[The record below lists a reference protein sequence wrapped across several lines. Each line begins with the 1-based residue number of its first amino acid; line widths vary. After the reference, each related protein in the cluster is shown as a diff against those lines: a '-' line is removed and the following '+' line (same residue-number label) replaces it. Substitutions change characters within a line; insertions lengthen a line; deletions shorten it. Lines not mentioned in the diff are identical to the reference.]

1 MTRRFRVPA
10 RLIAWAAMIVAL
22 LPLATAQ
29 AAPERRVA
37 LVVGASAY
45 VAVPHLPNTN
55 ADATDIGTAL
65 KRLGFEVDLVLDPDR
80 AALEAAVRRLGERA
94 SGADAAL
101 FYFAGHGM
109 EVTGRNWLLP
119 VSAKPKA
126 VRDLPFEALDL
137 GLIFDQ
143 LDGVARVSLFI
154 LDSCRDSP
162 FRLQLSQSSRG
173 STPTGMRAQQAASG
187 SLIAYS
193 TAPGTEAADGAG
205 AHSPF
210 TAALL
215 KHLERPGLTVQQV
228 FNAVRGDVKAAT
240 KGKQVPWESS
250 ALEGDFYFVQAS
262 APVAAPAQVALA
274 TPPRSAATDAEELY
288 FRSIKDTRHPEE
300 LKVFLQ
306 KFPNGTYAPL
316 VRVWAGQLAL
326 APNAAPAPAPPASPP
341 APPASLPPPPPVSPP
356 ASLPVSPSV
365 PPAVSP
371 PLAPSATTGGIGER
385 LIEALRTGFPTLSD
399 QARRGLARRF
409 LDSPPVGRAIA
420 AYPPTGMRAEISKEP
435 SDAAATDYVLDRCA
449 YRAGRPCALIAV
461 GTEVMAPDSS
471 GAWPH
476 REPPRLNYTGLFEP
490 AQIALI
496 SGKERVRADIQGYR
510 ALKGPKAAALR
521 PDGFYIATAP
531 TQREAEQRALD
542 QCVRDPARGDA
553 VCNLYAVGDGVV
565 LPRWHTAPAT
575 SSSEPSGPPELARI
589 AAAATLVRITAARVV
604 RGDYAK
610 DKEHKAIAVYPPSGL
625 TFRWDTATTPELAE
639 RWTLEGCQI
648 MYDGPCVL
656 VGVDLDVR
664 NADPRTATPSTMERV
679 TYAGP
684 FRLDRV
690 PIGMERTEA
699 VRNYAQLP
707 GERAIAIRPKRALVR
722 VVSGKATRAEAERE
736 ALAACNPPE
745 DESPCFLYASGDQ
758 VVLPQRRTEVER

>member
-22 LPLATAQ
+22 LSVATAQ

-45 VAVPHLPNTN
+45 LAVPHLPNTK
-55 ADATDIGTAL
+55 ADATEIGTAL

-80 AALEAAVRRLGERA
+80 AALESAVRRLGERA

-162 FRLQLSQSSRG
+162 FRLQLAQSTRG
-173 STPTGMRAQQAASG
+173 AAAAGMRAQQAASG
-187 SLIAYS
+187 SLIAYA

-215 KHLERPGLTVQQV
+215 KHLERPGLTVQQM
-228 FNAVRGDVKAAT
+228 FNAVRGDVKSAT

-250 ALEGDFYFVQAS
+250 ALEGDFYFVQTS
-262 APVAAPAQVALA
+262 APAAAPAQVALA
-274 TPPRSAATDAEELY
+274 TPPGSVASDAEELY
-288 FRSIKDTRHPEE
+288 FRSIKDTRQPEE

-316 VRVWAGQLAL
+316 VRVWAAQLGVAL
-326 APNAAPAPAPPASPP
+326 SPQSAASPP
-341 APPASLPPPPPVSPP
+341 ARPASTSPSSPSAVPPASTPASPSPNSPAPATPPV
-356 ASLPVSPSV
+356 AGTV
-365 PPAVSP
+365 
-371 PLAPSATTGGIGER
+371 IGDR
-385 LIEALRTGFPTLSD
+385 LLDALRTGLPTLSA
-399 QARRGLARRF
+399 QARVGLARRF
-409 LDSPPVGRAIA
+409 LEGSPTGRAIA
-420 AYPPTGMRAEISKEP
+420 AYPPTGARAEALKEP
-435 SDAAATDYVLDRCA
+435 SIAWATDYVLDRCA
-449 YRAGRPCALIAV
+449 YRAGRPCALIAE
-461 GTEVMAPDSS
+461 GADIMAPDAN
-471 GAWPH
+471 GVWPR
-476 REPPRLNYTGLFEP
+476 REPPRLNYTGLFDP
-490 AQIALI
+490 AKVPLI
-496 SGKERVRADIQGYR
+496 SGKERTRADIQGYR
-510 ALKGPKAAALR
+510 ALKGSKAAVLR
-521 PDGFYIATAP
+521 PDGFYIATGAN
-531 TQREAEQRALD
+531 QRDAELHAFD
-542 QCVRDPARGDA
+542 QCAQDPARGDA
-553 VCNLYAVGDGVV
+553 VCHLYAVGDGVV
-565 LPRWHTAPAT
+565 LPHWHTSPAT
-575 SSSEPSGPPELARI
+575 TASEPAGPPEVARI
-589 AAAATLVRITAARVV
+589 AAAATLVRIGAARIV

-610 DKEHKAIAVYPPSGL
+610 DKEHKAIAVHLSSGF
-625 TFRWDTATTPELAE
+625 TFRWNSATTTELAE

-656 VGVDLDVR
+656 VGTDLEVR
-664 NADPRTATPSTMERV
+664 NADPRTATPSMMERV
-679 TYAGP
+679 AYTGP

-690 PIGMERTEA
+690 PIGMERSEV

-707 GERAIAIRPKRALVR
+707 GERAIAIRPKGALVR

-745 DESPCFLYASGDQ
+745 EESPCFLYASGDQ
-758 VVLPQRRTEVER
+758 VVLPQRRAEVER